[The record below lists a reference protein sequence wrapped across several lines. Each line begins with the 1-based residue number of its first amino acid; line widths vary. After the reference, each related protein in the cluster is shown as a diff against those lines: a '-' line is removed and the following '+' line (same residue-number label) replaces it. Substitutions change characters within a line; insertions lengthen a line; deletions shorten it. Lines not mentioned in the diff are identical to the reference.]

1 MENSTN
7 FEDAAD
13 LVVARRFAVVDP
25 LGRVRVVMGD
35 LKGAAEGCFPGVAL
49 LDEGGQERVSL
60 VLTDIGPLVSFA
72 EEGNVVLELGVA
84 DQGNPEVRVPGP
96 FVLLCEPGGEARWG
110 VRVDDEGDVELIG
123 DL

>member
-1 MENSTN
+1 MDNSTK

-13 LVVARRFAVVDP
+13 LIVARRFAVVDP

-35 LKGAAEGCFPGVAL
+35 LKGNADGYFPGVAV
-49 LDEGGQERVSL
+49 LDEGGHERVSL

-72 EEGNVVLELGVA
+72 AEGNVVLELGVA
-84 DQGNPEVRVPGP
+84 DRGNPEVRLPGP

-110 VRVDDEGDVELIG
+110 VRVDDEGDVEIIG
-123 DL
+123 DV

>member
-1 MENSTN
+1 MDNSTK

-35 LKGAAEGCFPGVAL
+35 LRGNADGYFPGVAL
-49 LDEGGQERVSL
+49 LDEGGHERVSL

-72 EEGNVVLELGVA
+72 AEGNVVLELGVA
-84 DQGNPEVRVPGP
+84 DRGNPEVRLPGP

-110 VRVDDEGDVELIG
+110 VRVDDEGDVEIIG
-123 DL
+123 DV

>member
-1 MENSTN
+1 VDNSTK

-35 LKGAAEGCFPGVAL
+35 LRGNADGYFPGVAL
-49 LDEGGQERVSL
+49 LDEGGHERVSL

-72 EEGNVVLELGVA
+72 AEGNVVLELGVA
-84 DQGNPEVRVPGP
+84 DRGNPEVRLPGP

-110 VRVDDEGDVELIG
+110 VRVDDEGDVEIIG
-123 DL
+123 DV

>member
-1 MENSTN
+1 MDNSTK

-25 LGRVRVVMGD
+25 LGRARVVMGD
-35 LKGAAEGCFPGVAL
+35 LKGAAEGYFPGVAL
-49 LDEGGQERVSL
+49 LDEGGHERVSL

-72 EEGNVVLELGVA
+72 AKGNVVLELGVA
-84 DQGNPEVRVPGP
+84 DRGNPEVRLPGP
-96 FVLLCEPGGEARWG
+96 FVLLCEPGGEVRWS
-110 VRVDDEGDVELIG
+110 VRVDGDDIELIG

>member
-1 MENSTN
+1 VDNSTK

-25 LGRVRVVMGD
+25 LGRARVVMGD
-35 LKGAAEGCFPGVAL
+35 LKGAAEGYFPGVAL
-49 LDEGGQERVSL
+49 LDEGGHERVSL

-72 EEGNVVLELGVA
+72 AKGNVVLELGVA
-84 DQGNPEVRVPGP
+84 DRGNPEVRLPGP
-96 FVLLCEPGGEARWG
+96 FVLLCEPGGEVRWS
-110 VRVDDEGDVELIG
+110 VRVDGDDIELIG

>member
-1 MENSTN
+1 VDNSTK

-35 LKGAAEGCFPGVAL
+35 LKGNAEGYFPGVAL
-49 LDEGGQERVSL
+49 VDEGGHERVSL

-72 EEGNVVLELGVA
+72 AEGNVVLELGVA
-84 DQGNPEVRVPGP
+84 DRGNPEVRLPGP

-110 VRVDDEGDVELIG
+110 VRVDDEGDVEMIG
-123 DL
+123 DV